1 MNEVI
6 DDLMYESG
14 LTAQGCWDE
23 MDEYNRTA
31 IMKFAELII
40 KECANVCHV
49 HGWGMLE
56 HNMSG
61 HDVADG
67 CGTMIKEH
75 FGVEE

>member
-1 MNEVI
+1 MNERI
-6 DDLMYESG
+6 RQLAQDAG
-14 LTAQGCWDE
+14 LEIPAD
-23 MDEYNRTA
+23 YNSHIYRNTLE
-31 IMKFAELII
+31 KFAELII

>member
-1 MNEVI
+1 MNETI

-31 IMKFAELII
+31 IMKFAELIVRECIDIASQEDFDVMMKEGYPCSQTAKKI
-40 KECANVCHV
+40 KQR
-49 HGWGMLE
+49 
-56 HNMSG
+56 
-61 HDVADG
+61 
-67 CGTMIKEH
+67 